1 MSIWQT
7 LGITQ
12 TNDEK
17 EIRRAYARQ
26 VKKYRPDS
34 HPEEYQQ
41 LREAFEEA
49 KDMPLTL
56 FMMMNLPMMN
66 MLKSRRI

>member
-26 VKKYRPDS
+26 VKKISTR
-34 HPEEYQQ
+34 
-41 LREAFEEA
+41 
-49 KDMPLTL
+49 
-56 FMMMNLPMMN
+56 
-66 MLKSRRI
+66 

>member
-26 VKKYRPDS
+26 VKNIDPI
-34 HPEEYQQ
+34 
-41 LREAFEEA
+41 A
-49 KDMPLTL
+49 T
-56 FMMMNLPMMN
+56 
-66 MLKSRRI
+66 LKSINNYVKLLRRQKICRLRYL

>member
-49 KDMPLTL
+49 KKICRLRYL
-56 FMMMNLPMMN
+56 
-66 MLKSRRI
+66 